1 MSDNPFRDRLRWMEA
16 KEKMNAAENA
26 FSEFMVTGHNFGMP
40 LEDVVKRLCSM
51 TLRLLKRAMKI
62 ANERDK
68 RKAQCS

>member
-1 MSDNPFRDRLRWMEA
+1 MD
-16 KEKMNAAENA
+16 AAENA

-51 TLRLLKRAMKI
+51 TLRLLKRAMEI

-68 RKAQCS
+68 RRNTVA